1 MMNTKDGTTMQAEIP
16 SLYHKMIIYPLQDVT
31 MRIKVDQTVNA
42 KDLPG
47 VALETKDLGGMRE
60 ILPRTRDSSLS
71 HLLASDS
78 GQVHP
83 QIRGMTN
90 GHQINDIG
98 RETPTGFQASRKTK
112 SS

>member
-31 MRIKVDQTVNA
+31 MRIKVDQTVDT

-47 VALETKDLGGMRE
+47 VSLETKDLGVIHK
-60 ILPRTRDSSLS
+60 ILPRTRDLSLG

-98 RETPTGFQASRKTK
+98 
-112 SS
+112 